1 MPVFDDIVSMK
12 YHRMALGKFMFYK
25 YGSEKVEDGD
35 PVNFGGGEL

>member
-1 MPVFDDIVSMK
+1 MPVFSDIVSMK

-35 PVNFGGGEL
+35 PVNLGGGEL